1 MQTSV
6 NKELM
11 HQSAPSYPLAKAWFG
26 LSVVYSGFLAVGFV
40 FHFVPPVLPAV
51 IKDLGI
57 THGQAGLL
65 MSLFALPGI
74 LFSIPGGWLADRFGE
89 RVVGSL
95 GLAIM
100 GAGTLV
106 LASAGD
112 FPLILVGRTISGIGA
127 MSAVIALQRMV
138 TRLFQGRPLGVPM
151 GVSGSAIP
159 LGIIVV
165 LNQGGRIAAEH
176 GWREVAFRTGFVSV
190 VIAGGFLAASWF
202 ITKGR
207 ALGSS
212 PETATAPPVGVD
224 DFLRRGLRAIWMVGI
239 VWFCANG
246 AMTAFMTF
254 APDHYLNLG
263 FGIRAQGLL
272 ASIPMWGSAL
282 LGPVTGWLADRH
294 GGKAA
299 FIAWGLVLM
308 GSSLLLV
315 PLGIVSPLVIG
326 LGLGVAL
333 AAIVTPTMS
342 LPGSVLPPSHVGR
355 GFGILSTCA
364 NVGIFAIPPVAGFVR
379 DFSGGYRWPFLLMA
393 GLAFLGVG
401 AAEMLRRGSYTP
413 GFKFKLVAG
422 PQGNEIV
429 KTATSEG
436 FSKERESR

>member
-1 MQTSV
+1 M
-6 NKELM
+6 
-11 HQSAPSYPLAKAWFG
+11 
-26 LSVVYSGFLAVGFV
+26 GFV

-112 FPLILVGRTISGIGA
+112 FSLILVGRTISGIGA

-159 LGIIVV
+159 LGIIIV

-263 FGIRAQGLL
+263 FGIRA
-272 ASIPMWGSAL
+272 
-282 LGPVTGWLADRH
+282 
-294 GGKAA
+294 
-299 FIAWGLVLM
+299 
-308 GSSLLLV
+308 
-315 PLGIVSPLVIG
+315 
-326 LGLGVAL
+326 
-333 AAIVTPTMS
+333 
-342 LPGSVLPPSHVGR
+342 
-355 GFGILSTCA
+355 
-364 NVGIFAIPPVAGFVR
+364 
-379 DFSGGYRWPFLLMA
+379 
-393 GLAFLGVG
+393 
-401 AAEMLRRGSYTP
+401 
-413 GFKFKLVAG
+413 
-422 PQGNEIV
+422 
-429 KTATSEG
+429 
-436 FSKERESR
+436 

>member
-1 MQTSV
+1 M
-6 NKELM
+6 
-11 HQSAPSYPLAKAWFG
+11 
-26 LSVVYSGFLAVGFV
+26 GFV

-74 LFSIPGGWLADRFGE
+74 LFSIPGGWLADRYGE

-106 LASAGD
+106 LASAED
-112 FPLILVGRTISGIGA
+112 FPLILAGRTISGIGA

-138 TRLFQGRPLGVPM
+138 TRLFHGRPLGVPM

-190 VIAGGFLAASWF
+190 VIAAGFLAASWF
-202 ITKGR
+202 ITQGR
-207 ALGSS
+207 SLGRGR
-212 PETATAPPVGVD
+212 ENAAAPPTDTGID
-224 DFLRRGLRAIWMVGI
+224 LRRGLRAIWIVGA

-254 APDHYLNLG
+254 APDHYLDLG
-263 FGIRAQGLL
+263 FGVRAQGLL
-272 ASIPMWGSAL
+272 TSVPMWGSAL

-315 PLGIVSPLVIG
+315 PLGAVSPVVIG

-364 NVGIFAIPPVAGFVR
+364 NVGIFAIPPLAGFVR
-379 DFSGGYRWPFLLMA
+379 DLRGGYRWPFLLMA
-393 GLAFLGVG
+393 GLAFLGVV
-401 AAEMLRRGSYTP
+401 AAEMLRRGRHTP

-422 PQGNEIV
+422 PGGNEIV
-429 KTATSEG
+429 KNRNA
-436 FSKERESR
+436 

>member
-1 MQTSV
+1 
-6 NKELM
+6 
-11 HQSAPSYPLAKAWFG
+11 
-26 LSVVYSGFLAVGFV
+26 VGFV

-51 IKDLGI
+51 IEDLGI

-74 LFSIPGGWLADRFGE
+74 LFSMAGGWLADRFGE

-95 GLAIM
+95 GLAVM
-100 GAGTLV
+100 GAGTLL
-106 LASAGD
+106 LASADD
-112 FPLILVGRTISGIGA
+112 FPLILAGRTISGTGA
-127 MSAVIALQRMV
+127 MIAVIAMQRMV

-159 LGIIVV
+159 LGIIIV
-165 LNQGGRIAAEH
+165 LNQGGGIAAEH
-176 GWREVAFRTGFVSV
+176 GWREVAFRTGFISI

-202 ITKGR
+202 ITRGQSLGGRAGAATESAPEATR
-207 ALGSS
+207 ALG
-212 PETATAPPVGVD
+212 
-224 DFLRRGLRAIWMVGI
+224 RGIRAIWIVGV

-254 APDHYLNLG
+254 APDHFLNLG
-263 FGIRAQGLL
+263 FGTRDQGLL
-272 ASIPMWGSAL
+272 ASVPMWASAL

-299 FIAWGLVLM
+299 FIAWGLALM
-308 GSSLLLV
+308 GSALVLV
-315 PLGIVSPLVIG
+315 PLGIVPPVVIG

-342 LPGSVLPPSHVGR
+342 LPGTVLPPSHVGR

-364 NVGIFAIPPVAGFVR
+364 NVGIFAIPPLAGFVR
-379 DFSGGYRWPFLLMA
+379 DMSGGYRWPFLLMA

-401 AAEMLRRGSYTP
+401 AAEMLRRGRHTP

-422 PQGNEIV
+422 AQGNEIV
-429 KTATSEG
+429 QNRNA
-436 FSKERESR
+436 